1 MPKKKKLTRAQLDAR
16 AKGQVAS
23 QKLAAAASKN
33 DAEDEG
39 REGGGHAEDK
49 SGGASEADFEAL
61 KPAAL
66 PAPAASPVRPAT
78 KRKSHPSPAQ
88 SPTQPPPPP
97 PPPIDDLEVDVD
109 EIDIY
114 EQYALKEIMELGAHY
129 AALDKEEE
137 EPDSEDDASAA
148 ASLGVDAD
156 ADDEEY
162 RPIEEAFDPAP
173 GCSREGKFWSPR
185 RTSFL
190 DTNVP
195 LPVRFRR
202 SALGD
207 ENDYGDVADDD
218 DDDADDDA
226 ADDADDAA
234 ADDAAADFGAP
245 RESPLDVADAFAIA
259 DALADLEICDERDAR
274 AIAVALTALEDGPED
289 ETERAAESLREAAWQ
304 REREREKERQLAWK
318 REKARN
324 QERARERERERER
337 LHRSEQEREIR
348 ERPRDR

>member
-1 MPKKKKLTRAQLDAR
+1 MPKKKKLTQAQLDAR
-16 AKGQVAS
+16 AKGQVVS
-23 QKLAAAASKN
+23 RKLAAAASKN

-162 RPIEEAFDPAP
+162 RPIEEAFDAPAP

-185 RTSFL
+185 RTCFL

-195 LPVRFRR
+195 LPDRFRR

-218 DDDADDDA
+218 ADDDA
-226 ADDADDAA
+226 ADDDAADDDAA
-234 ADDAAADFGAP
+234 DDDAADDDAAADFGAP
-245 RESPLDVADAFAIA
+245 RKSPLDVADAFAIA

-289 ETERAAESLREAAWQ
+289 EAERAAESS
-304 REREREKERQLAWK
+304 
-318 REKARN
+318 
-324 QERARERERERER
+324 RA
-337 LHRSEQEREIR
+337 
-348 ERPRDR
+348 